1 MHATPDPSSGT
12 VIHAPLDAVHA
23 RRARRLEYAT
33 IAWNLGEA
41 GLTIALGATAGSL
54 ALIGFG
60 SDSLIEVFASAV
72 VVWHLRPHAATEY
85 ARRTQTALKL
95 VAVAFLALAVVLSAF
110 AVRDL
115 VSGREAGESLP
126 GIAYL
131 AVTALVMFGL
141 AAAKRRTASALQS
154 APLRSEAAMT
164 QLDGVL
170 SLLTLTGLALNA
182 ALGWAWAD
190 PLAALIVSG
199 AALNEAR
206 ENWQEANEVGS
217 RA

>member
-1 MHATPDPSSGT
+1 M
-12 VIHAPLDAVHA
+12 LR

-33 IAWNLGEA
+33 ILWNVGEA
-41 GLTIALGATAGSL
+41 GLTIGLGIAAGSL

-60 SDSLIEVFASAV
+60 ADSLIEVFASAV
-72 VVWHLRPHAATEY
+72 VVWHLRPHAETDAEN
-85 ARRTQTALKL
+85 RTRVALRL
-95 VAVAFLALAVVLSAF
+95 VATAFLALAVVLSVF

-115 VSGREAGESLP
+115 VVGREAGESLA

-131 AVTALVMFGL
+131 APTAIVMFGL
-141 AAAKRRTASALQS
+141 AAAKRRTAAALRS

-170 SLLTLTGLALNA
+170 AVLTLTGLALNA
-182 ALGWAWAD
+182 AAGWAWAD
-190 PLAALIVSG
+190 PLAALIVAG

-206 ENWQEANEVGS
+206 ENWQESTDFAMKS
-217 RA
+217 